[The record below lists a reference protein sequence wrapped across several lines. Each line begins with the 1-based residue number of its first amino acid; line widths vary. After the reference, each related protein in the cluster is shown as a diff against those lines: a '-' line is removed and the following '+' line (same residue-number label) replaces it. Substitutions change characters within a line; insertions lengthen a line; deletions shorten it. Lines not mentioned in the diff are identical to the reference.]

1 MALITSR
8 TEKHSS
14 SELLITAKRKKPTI
28 MNTFKRDYQL
38 WLLIFPAIV
47 CVLIFNYI
55 PMYGIQLAF
64 REYDFTAGL
73 TGGEWVGLKYFSQFV
88 NSHMFWDL
96 IRNTLVISIT
106 TIVIGFPAPIA
117 LALLVNQIKW
127 KKGKKIL
134 QTTVYLPHFI
144 SIVVLVGLLNVLL
157 SPNTGIIGLLISAL
171 GFESSNLLASVK
183 AFVPVYVLSDVW
195 QHVGWNS
202 IIYLAALSSVDPQ
215 LYDSAKVDGANRWQI
230 IKNVEIPAIIP
241 TIIILLILN
250 MGSIIST
257 GFEKIFLMQN
267 SLNLPISEVIE
278 TYVYKIGIISNQF
291 SYAAAI
297 GLFNTLINF
306 SLLLIM
312 NYIAKR
318 ASKISLW

>member
-1 MALITSR
+1 MALTTQGSKI
-8 TEKHSS
+8 EAAPKV
-14 SELLITAKRKKPTI
+14 KKPTI
-28 MNTFKRDYQL
+28 INTFRRDYQL
-38 WLLIFPAIV
+38 WIMILPAII
-47 CVLIFNYI
+47 CVIIFNYI

-73 TGGEWVGLKYFSQFV
+73 TGGDFVGFKYFKQFMD
-88 NSHMFWDL
+88 SHLFWDL
-96 IRNTLVISIT
+96 IRNTLLISIT
-106 TIVIGFPAPIA
+106 TIVVGFPAPIA

-127 KKGKKIL
+127 NRGKRIL

-144 SIVVLVGLLNVLL
+144 SIVVLVGLINVML
-157 SPNTGIIGLLISAL
+157 SPNTGVLGLILAKL
-171 GFESSNLLASVK
+171 GVEGNLLASVK
-183 AFVPVYVLSDVW
+183 AFVPIYVLSDVW

-202 IIYLAALSSVDPQ
+202 IIYLAALAAVDPQ
-215 LYDSAKVDGANRWQI
+215 LYDAAKIDGASKWQI
-230 IKNVEIPAIIP
+230 IRNVEIPAIIP

-278 TYVYKIGIISNQF
+278 TYVYKTGIVSNQF

-297 GLFNTLINF
+297 GLFNTVINF
-306 SLLLIM
+306 SMLVIV
-312 NYIAKR
+312 NSIAKKVSR
-318 ASKISLW
+318 ISLW

>member
-1 MALITSR
+1 MPFINLESKKINSITSIP
-8 TEKHSS
+8 SQ
-14 SELLITAKRKKPTI
+14 KKKTI
-28 MNTFKRDYQL
+28 FNTFKRDYQL
-38 WLLIFPAIV
+38 WLLILPAIV
-47 CVLIFNYI
+47 CVIIFNYI

-73 TGGEWVGLKYFSQFV
+73 TGGEWVGLKYFEQFI
-88 NSHMFWDL
+88 NSHMFTDL
-96 IRNTLVISIT
+96 LKNTVVISLT
-106 TIVIGFPAPIA
+106 TILIGFPAPII
-117 LALLVNQIKW
+117 LALLINQIRW
-127 KKGKKIL
+127 KRGRKIL

-144 SIVVLVGLLNVLL
+144 SLVVLVGLLNVLL
-157 SPNTGIIGLLISAL
+157 SPNTGILGLLVNKM
-171 GFESSNLLASVK
+171 GFEELNLLASTET
-183 AFVPVYVLSDVW
+183 FVPVYVLSDVW

-215 LYDSAKVDGANRWQI
+215 LYDAAKIDGANRWQI
-230 IKNVEIPAIIP
+230 IRNVEIPAIIP

-250 MGSIIST
+250 MGHIIST

-267 SLNLPISEVIE
+267 SLNLPVSEVIE

-306 SLLLIM
+306 TLLLVM
-312 NYIAKR
+312 NFIAKR
-318 ASKISLW
+318 TSRISLW

>member
-1 MALITSR
+1 MIL
-8 TEKHSS
+8 
-14 SELLITAKRKKPTI
+14 
-28 MNTFKRDYQL
+28 
-38 WLLIFPAIV
+38 PAIIV
-47 CVLIFNYI
+47 VIIFNYI
-55 PMYGIQLAF
+55 PMYGVQLAF
-64 REYDFTAGL
+64 REYDFTKGL
-73 TGGEWVGLKYFSQFV
+73 TGGEWVGLQYFKQFIE
-88 NSHMFWDL
+88 SHMFSDL
-96 IRNTLVISIT
+96 MRNTIFISLA
-106 TIVIGFPAPIA
+106 TIILGFPAPII
-117 LALLVNQIKW
+117 LALLINQIKW
-127 KKGKKIL
+127 KRGKRIL

-157 SPNTGIIGLLISAL
+157 SPNTGIIGHLINAL
-171 GFESSNLLASVK
+171 GFKDVNLLASTNT
-183 AFVPVYVLSDVW
+183 FVPVYVLSDIW

-215 LYDSAKVDGANRWQI
+215 LYDSAKIDGANRWQI
-230 IKNVEIPAIIP
+230 IRNVEIPAIIP

-250 MGSIIST
+250 MGTIIST

-267 SLNLPISEVIE
+267 PLNLPVSEVIE

-306 SLLLIM
+306 ALLLTM

-318 ASKISLW
+318 FSNISLW

>member
-1 MALITSR
+1 MAFISTR
-8 TEKHSS
+8 
-14 SELLITAKRKKPTI
+14 TAKTTSAPNIKLEKKPTVF
-28 MNTFKRDYQL
+28 NTFKRDYQL
-38 WLLIFPAIV
+38 WIMILPAIIIV
-47 CVLIFNYI
+47 FVFNYI

-64 REYDFTAGL
+64 REFDFTKGL
-73 TGGEWVGLKYFSQFV
+73 TGGDWVGLKYFTQFIE
-88 NSHMFWDL
+88 SHMFTDL
-96 IRNTLVISIT
+96 LRNTVVLSLT
-106 TIVIGFPAPIA
+106 TIIVGFPAPII
-117 LALLVNQIKW
+117 LALLINQIKW
-127 KKGKKIL
+127 KRGKKVL

-157 SPNTGIIGLLISAL
+157 SPNTGIAGHIMNAF
-171 GFESSNLLASVK
+171 GFHDVNLLASTNT
-183 AFVPVYVLSDVW
+183 FVPVYVLSDVW

-215 LYDSAKVDGANRWQI
+215 LYDSAKMDGANRWQI
-230 IKNVEIPAIIP
+230 IRNVEIPAIIP

-267 SLNLPISEVIE
+267 PLNLPVSEVIE

-306 SLLLIM
+306 ALLLTM

-318 ASKISLW
+318 FSNISLW

>member
-1 MALITSR
+1 MIL
-8 TEKHSS
+8 
-14 SELLITAKRKKPTI
+14 
-28 MNTFKRDYQL
+28 
-38 WLLIFPAIV
+38 PAIIIV
-47 CVLIFNYI
+47 FVFNYI

-64 REYDFTAGL
+64 REFDFTKGL
-73 TGGEWVGLKYFSQFV
+73 TGGDWVGLKYFTQFIE
-88 NSHMFWDL
+88 SHMFTDL
-96 IRNTLVISIT
+96 LRNTVVLSLT
-106 TIVIGFPAPIA
+106 TIIVGFPAPII
-117 LALLVNQIKW
+117 LALLINQIKW
-127 KKGKKIL
+127 RRGKKVL

-157 SPNTGIIGLLISAL
+157 SPNTGIVGHIMNAF
-171 GFESSNLLASVK
+171 GFHDVNLLASTNT
-183 AFVPVYVLSDVW
+183 FVPVYVLSDVW

-215 LYDSAKVDGANRWQI
+215 LYDSAKMDGANRWQI
-230 IKNVEIPAIIP
+230 IRNVEIPAIIP

-267 SLNLPISEVIE
+267 PLNLPVSEVIE

-306 SLLLIM
+306 ALLLTM

-318 ASKISLW
+318 FSNISLW

>member
-1 MALITSR
+1 MPFLDTQTRKANPWNR
-8 TEKHSS
+8 
-14 SELLITAKRKKPTI
+14 SEPGKKTTVF
-28 MNTFKRDYQL
+28 NTFRRDYQL
-38 WLLIFPAIV
+38 WLMIFPAV
-47 CVLIFNYI
+47 VVVVIFNYI

-64 REYDFTAGL
+64 REYEFSKGL
-73 TGGEWVGLKYFSQFV
+73 TGGEWVGLKYFVQFIE
-88 NSHMFWDL
+88 SHMFVDL
-96 IRNTLVISIT
+96 MRN
-106 TIVIGFPAPIA
+106 TIVISLTTIILGFPAPIV
-117 LALLVNQIKW
+117 LALLINQIQW
-127 KKGKKIL
+127 KRARKVL

-157 SPNTGIIGLLISAL
+157 SPNTGIVGLLMDRL
-171 GFESSNLLASVK
+171 GFGDVNLLASTK
-183 AFVPVYVLSDVW
+183 TFVPVYVLSDIW

-215 LYDSAKVDGANRWQI
+215 LYDAAKIDGAGKWQTI
-230 IKNVEIPAIIP
+230 RNVEIPAIVP

-250 MGSIIST
+250 MGTIIST

-267 SLNLPISEVIE
+267 PLNLPVSEVIE

-306 SLLLIM
+306 TLLVCM

-318 ASKISLW
+318 FSRISLW

>member
-1 MALITSR
+1 MGLVNSQTKQSDPIANITI
-8 TEKHSS
+8 E
-14 SELLITAKRKKPTI
+14 KKPTVF
-28 MNTFKRDYQL
+28 NTFKRDYQL
-38 WLLIFPAIV
+38 WLMILPAIIV
-47 CVLIFNYI
+47 VIIFNYI
-55 PMYGIQLAF
+55 PMYGVQLAF
-64 REYDFTAGL
+64 REYDFTKGL
-73 TGGEWVGLKYFSQFV
+73 TGGEWVGLQYFKQFIE
-88 NSHMFWDL
+88 SHMFSDL
-96 IRNTLVISIT
+96 MRNTIFISLA
-106 TIVIGFPAPIA
+106 TIILGFPAPII
-117 LALLVNQIKW
+117 LALLINQIKW
-127 KKGKKIL
+127 KRGKRIL

-157 SPNTGIIGLLISAL
+157 SPNTGIIGHLINAL
-171 GFESSNLLASVK
+171 GFKDVNLLASTNT
-183 AFVPVYVLSDVW
+183 FVPVYVLSDIW

-215 LYDSAKVDGANRWQI
+215 LYDSAKIDGANRWQI
-230 IKNVEIPAIIP
+230 IRNVEIPAIIP

-250 MGSIIST
+250 MGTIIST

-267 SLNLPISEVIE
+267 PLNLPVSEVIE

-306 SLLLIM
+306 ALLLTM

-318 ASKISLW
+318 FSNISLW

>member
-1 MALITSR
+1 MAFISTR
-8 TEKHSS
+8 TTKTNSAPNIKLEN
-14 SELLITAKRKKPTI
+14 KPTI
-28 MNTFKRDYQL
+28 FNTFKRDYQL
-38 WLLIFPAIV
+38 WIMILPAIIIV
-47 CVLIFNYI
+47 FVFNYI

-64 REYDFTAGL
+64 REFDFTKGL
-73 TGGEWVGLKYFSQFV
+73 TGGDWVGLKYFIQFIE
-88 NSHMFWDL
+88 SHMFADL
-96 IRNTLVISIT
+96 LRNTVVLSLT
-106 TIVIGFPAPIA
+106 TIIVGFPAPII
-117 LALLVNQIKW
+117 LALLINQIKW
-127 KKGKKIL
+127 KRGKKVL

-157 SPNTGIIGLLISAL
+157 SPNTGIVGHIMNAF
-171 GFESSNLLASVK
+171 GFQDVNLLASTNT
-183 AFVPVYVLSDVW
+183 FVPVYVLSDVW

-215 LYDSAKVDGANRWQI
+215 LYDSAKMDGANRWQI
-230 IKNVEIPAIIP
+230 IRNVEIPAIIP

-267 SLNLPISEVIE
+267 PLNLPVSEVIE

-297 GLFNTLINF
+297 GLFNTIINF
-306 SLLLIM
+306 ALLLTM

-318 ASKISLW
+318 FSNISLW

>member
-1 MALITSR
+1 MATVQD
-8 TEKHSS
+8 TKVKVEPKV
-14 SELLITAKRKKPTI
+14 KKQTVF
-28 MNTFKRDYQL
+28 NTLARDYQL
-38 WLLIFPAIV
+38 WIMILPAII
-47 CVLIFNYI
+47 CVIIFNYV

-73 TGGEWVGLKYFSQFV
+73 TGGDFVGLKYFEQFM
-88 NSHMFWDL
+88 NSHLFWDL
-96 IRNTLVISIT
+96 IRNTLLISIT
-106 TIVIGFPAPIA
+106 TIVVGFPAPIA

-127 KKGKKIL
+127 KRGKRIL

-144 SIVVLVGLLNVLL
+144 SIVVLVGLLNVML
-157 SPNTGIIGLLISAL
+157 SPNTGILGLLLAKL
-171 GFESSNLLASVK
+171 GVEGNLLASVN
-183 AFVPVYVLSDVW
+183 AFVPIYVLSDVW

-202 IIYLAALSSVDPQ
+202 IIYLAALAAVDPQ
-215 LYDSAKVDGANRWQI
+215 LYDAAKIDGANKWQI
-230 IKNVEIPAIIP
+230 IRNVEIPAIIP

-278 TYVYKIGIISNQF
+278 TYVYKTGIVSNQF

-297 GLFNTLINF
+297 GLFNTMINF
-306 SLLLIM
+306 TMLVIV
-312 NYIAKR
+312 NTIAKKVSR
-318 ASKISLW
+318 ISLW